1 MPQYRVSGKRSIR
14 FADCSA
20 SRDAD
25 GERTQTGYVWAAGL
39 RHTTRGQWTVHHR
52 RRCNRGPTGRCR
64 SGEQAVHD
72 SAVNVGQPVT
82 TALELIGQLLVVDTQ
97 AVQHCGV
104 QIVNVNRL
112 VNDVK

>member
-25 GERTQTGYVWAAGL
+25 GGEGTNRIRLSGRCAAS
-39 RHTTRGQWTVHHR
+39 HAWTVHYR
-52 RRCNRGPTGRCR
+52 RRFNRGLTARCR

-72 SAVNVGQPVT
+72 SAVNVGQPIAASLKLV
-82 TALELIGQLLVVDTQ
+82 GQLLVVDAQT
-97 AVQHCGV
+97 VQHCGV